1 MATELTTLEGT
12 VERITYYSAEDGY
25 SVIRLLPSTSLGL
38 RSSGGESGSE
48 LVTVVG
54 NLPEV
59 APGESLQIEGVW
71 QTHPSYGRQFRA
83 ENVRRITPATVEGI
97 RRYLGS
103 GLIKGIGPRSAE
115 RIVNH
120 FGLETLNVLDHDPD
134 RLLEVD
140 GIGPYR
146 ARLIKRAWAE
156 QQEIKNVML
165 FLQEH
170 GISTSLAV
178 KIYKAYG
185 DNAIQQVRDDP
196 YRLARDI
203 YGVGFKTAD
212 KIARDLGLPPD
223 HPARLEAGLVYV
235 LNQVV
240 DDGHMY
246 LPATE
251 LIQQAAELLEVPP
264 DEVQGAL
271 ERAVAAEMVKL
282 ETLPSEAEEG
292 ATLAVYLPALYH
304 AEVGAARSLRRIIDM
319 PYSHLS
325 LPLWQVDWS
334 SLIAKAAAESDI
346 PLTGQQKAAI
356 HKALTHKVSILT
368 GGPGTGKTTTLRAL
382 IRVLQRQ
389 GVRFALAS
397 PTGRAAK
404 RLSEATGQP
413 AKTIHR
419 MLGYSP
425 AQGFLFHEENPL
437 PADFVIVDECSMLD
451 CVLAYALF
459 RAIDPRSHLLL
470 VGDVDQLPS
479 VGAGDVLRDLIASQM
494 VPVTRLST
502 VFRQQAGSTII
513 ENAHRINH
521 GKLPR
526 FPDEADDFFLFKI
539 PDDPTRAAEL
549 VVDIV
554 QNRIPRR
561 FGLHPLDD
569 IQVIVPMYR
578 GQAGVLALN
587 RQMQA
592 ALNPPGR
599 PAERLIGGTIFRVGD
614 KVLQTRNNY
623 DKDVFNGD
631 IGRVHAFDFTEQTMT
646 VNFYDTLVTY
656 DWSEASELTHAY
668 AISVHRSQG
677 SEYPAV
683 VMPILT
689 QHYMLLQRNLL
700 YTAVTRAKRL
710 VVLVGSMKA
719 IAIAVGNDAVSHRY
733 TALAARLR
741 GEF

>member
-25 SVIRLLPSTSLGL
+25 SVIRLLPSTPLGL
-38 RSSGGESGSE
+38 WSGADESG

-120 FGLETLNVLDHDPD
+120 FGLETLNILDHDPD
-134 RLLEVD
+134 RLREVD

-170 GISTSLAV
+170 GVSTSLAV
-178 KIYKAYG
+178 KIYKTYG

-223 HPARLEAGLVYV
+223 HPTRLEAGLVYV
-235 LNQVV
+235 LNQMV

-246 LPATE
+246 LPEPE
-251 LIQQAAELLEVPP
+251 LIRQAAELLEVSPT
-264 DEVQGAL
+264 EVQAAL
-271 ERAVAAEMVKL
+271 ERAVAAEMVKC
-282 ETLPSEAEEG
+282 EVLPSLTEEQ
-292 ATLAVYLPALYH
+292 ATRAVYLPSLYH
-304 AEVGAARSLRRIIDM
+304 AEVGTARSLRRILEM
-319 PYSHLS
+319 PHSRLS
-325 LPLWQVDWS
+325 LPLWQEDWPA
-334 SLIAKAAAESDI
+334 LIAAAAAESDV
-346 PLTGQQKAAI
+346 PLTKRQREAI

-368 GGPGTGKTTTLRAL
+368 GGPGTGKTTALRTL

-404 RLSEATGQP
+404 RLSEATGHP

-419 MLGYSP
+419 LLGYSP
-425 AQGFLFHEENPL
+425 AQGFLFNEENPL
-437 PADFVIVDECSMLD
+437 PADFIIVDECSMLD

-459 RAIDPRSHLLL
+459 RAVDPRAHVLL

-479 VGAGDVLRDLIASQM
+479 VGAGDVLRDLIDSQK

-502 VFRQQAGSTII
+502 IFRQQAGSTII
-513 ENAHRINH
+513 QNAHRINR
-521 GKLPR
+521 GRLPV
-526 FPDEADDFFLFKI
+526 FPDDADDFFLFKI
-539 PDDPTRAAEL
+539 PDDPERAAEL

-554 QNRIPRR
+554 RNRIPRR
-561 FGLHPLDD
+561 FGLHPLND

-578 GQAGVLALN
+578 GPAGVLALN

-592 ALNPPGR
+592 VLNPPGR

-631 IGRVHAFDFTEQTMT
+631 IGRVHAFDFAEQTMT

-656 DWSEASELTHAY
+656 DWSEANELTHAY

-700 YTAVTRAKRL
+700 YTAVTRAKQL

-719 IAIAVGNDAVSHRY
+719 IAIAVGNDAVSRRY

-741 GEF
+741 GEL